1 MTVTLPRNGDV
12 TLMLTLSRL
21 ALGAAPLA
29 LLAASAQAEP
39 QPAGNSLPQPITITD
54 SIPAPKDVP
63 YPGGTIQL
71 AVDATDVTRG
81 IFSVKEVIPVVGVG
95 EKLTLLLPKWLP
107 GNHSPTG
114 QISKI
119 AGIAFEVDGKPVR
132 WVRDT
137 VDVFAF
143 HLDLPAGAKAVT
155 ASFQYLSPTASNQE
169 RIVTTPDMLS
179 LQWDCVAL
187 YPAGWFVRQIP
198 FSVSVKYPAGWK
210 SATALAPGLSGD
222 TVTYPTVD
230 FETLV
235 DSPAIAGRNMVS
247 HELAP
252 GVRLDIAADRP
263 DQLDATPEQL
273 APHKKLVEQA
283 IKLFGA
289 QHYDH
294 YDFLFT
300 LSDTLGGEGLEHHRS
315 SEDGT
320 VASYFTKWEDNAP
333 NRNLLA
339 HEFTHSWDGKFRRPA
354 DLWTPDYRTPM
365 QDTLLWVYEGQT
377 QFWGYVLQARSG
389 LGTKQEILD
398 SFAATAAYYQN
409 SPAKDWRSVEDTT
422 NDPIIAQR
430 RPKAWPTYQWSED
443 YYEAGKLVWLDADQL
458 IREKTN
464 GRKSLEDFARAFF
477 GMRDRDWG
485 VLTYRFQDVVDTLNK
500 VMPYDWAG
508 FLNERINAPGA
519 KFPLDGITRGGY
531 RLVYQDKP
539 TSWWKQREKGRKMA
553 DFSYSIGL
561 VIADDGAAI
570 SGVQWG
576 GPAFQAGVTVGSKL
590 LAVNGRDY
598 SKALLESAITAA
610 RTSNQ
615 PIHLLIKQ
623 ADQYRDVAVSW
634 SGGLR
639 YPTLEKTGKG
649 ETGLDRLLAAK

>member
-1 MTVTLPRNGDV
+1 MF
-12 TLMLTLSRL
+12 TLSRL
-21 ALGAAPLA
+21 ALGVAPLA
-29 LLAASAQAEP
+29 LIAGAAQAEL
-39 QPAGNSLPQPITITD
+39 QPAGNSLPQPVTITD
-54 SIPAPKDVP
+54 TIPAPKDVA
-63 YPGGTIQL
+63 YPGGTIRL

-81 IFSVKEVIPVVGVG
+81 IFSVKEVIPVAESGR
-95 EKLTLLLPKWLP
+95 LTLLFPKWLP

-114 QISKI
+114 QVSKI
-119 AGIAFEVDGKPVR
+119 AGLAFEVDGKAIP

-137 VDVFAF
+137 VDVYAF
-143 HLDLPAGAKAVT
+143 HLDLPTGAKAVT
-155 ASFQYLSPTASNQE
+155 ATFQYLSPTKEDQG

-187 YPAGWFVRQIP
+187 YPAGYFVRQIP
-198 FSVSVKYPAGWK
+198 FSASVQYPKGWK

-222 TVTYPTVD
+222 AISYPTVD

-247 HELAP
+247 HALAP

-263 DQLDATPEQL
+263 DQLVASAAQL
-273 APHKKLVEQA
+273 APHKALVEQA
-283 IKLFGA
+283 VKLFGA

-320 VASYFTKWEDNAP
+320 GADYFTDWDSNAP
-333 NRNLLA
+333 DRNLLA
-339 HEFTHSWDGKFRRPA
+339 HEFTHSWNGKYRRPA

-377 QFWGYVLQARSG
+377 QYWGYVLQARSG
-389 LGTKQEILD
+389 LGTKQEMLD
-398 SFAATAAYYQN
+398 ALASTAAYYQN

-430 RPKAWPTYQWSED
+430 RPKGWTSFQWSED

-458 IREKTN
+458 IREKT
-464 GRKSLEDFARAFF
+464 GGKKSLDDFARVFF

-485 VLTYRFQDVVDTLNK
+485 VLPYTFQDVVDALNT
-500 VMPYDWAG
+500 VMPYDWAS
-508 FLNERINAPGA
+508 FLNQRINAPGA
-519 KFPLDGITRGGY
+519 KFPLDWITRGGY

-539 TSWWKQREKGRKMA
+539 TSFWMQREKGRKIA

-561 VIADDGAAI
+561 TVGKEGAI
-570 SGVQWG
+570 SGVFWNS
-576 GPAFQAGVTVGSKL
+576 PAFDAGVTSGSTL

-598 SKALLESAITAA
+598 SKELLMSAITAA
-610 RTSNQ
+610 KGSNQ

-623 ADQYRDVAVSW
+623 SDQYRDVALNW

-649 ETGLDRLLAAK
+649 ETGLDKLLAPR

>member
-1 MTVTLPRNGDV
+1 MPI
-12 TLMLTLSRL
+12 LSRL
-21 ALGAAPLA
+21 ALGAAPFA
-29 LLAASAQAEP
+29 LIVGAAHAEL
-39 QPAGNSLPQPITITD
+39 QPAGNSLPQPVTITD
-54 SIPAPKDVP
+54 TIPAPKDIA
-63 YPGGTIQL
+63 YPGGTIRL
-71 AVDATDVTRG
+71 TVDATDVTRG
-81 IFSVKEVIPVVGVG
+81 IFSVKEVIPVADSGP
-95 EKLTLLLPKWLP
+95 LTLLLPKWLP

-114 QISKI
+114 QIANI
-119 AGIAFEVDGKPVR
+119 AGIAFEADGKTIP

-137 VDVFAF
+137 VDVTAF
-143 HLDLPAGAKAVT
+143 HLDIPAGAKAVT
-155 ASFQYLSPTASNQE
+155 ASFQYLSPTTGNQG

-187 YPAGWFVRQIP
+187 YPAGYFVRQIP
-198 FSVSVKYPAGWK
+198 FAASVRYPKGWK

-252 GVRLDIAADRP
+252 GVHLDIAADRP
-263 DQLDATPEQL
+263 DQLVATPDQL
-273 APHKKLVEQA
+273 APHKQLVEQA
-283 IKLFGA
+283 VKLFGA

-320 VASYFTKWEDNAP
+320 GADYFTDWDMNAP
-333 NRNLLA
+333 DRNLLA

-377 QFWGYVLQARSG
+377 QYWGYVLQARSG

-398 SFAATAAYYQN
+398 SLAMTAAYYQN

-430 RPKAWPTYQWSED
+430 RPKGWTSFQWSED

-458 IREKTN
+458 IREKT
-464 GRKSLEDFARAFF
+464 GGKKSLDDFARAFF

-485 VLTYRFQDVVDTLNK
+485 VLPFTFQNVVDTLNS
-500 VMPYDWAG
+500 VMPYDWAT

-519 KFPLDGITRGGY
+519 KFPLDWITRGGY
-531 RLVYQDKP
+531 KLVYQEKP
-539 TSWWKQREKGRKMA
+539 TSFWKQREQGRKIA
-553 DFSYSIGL
+553 DFSYSVGLTIGKE
-561 VIADDGAAI
+561 GAI
-570 SGVQWG
+570 SGVFWG
-576 GPAFQAGVTVGSKL
+576 GPAFNAGVTVGSKL

-598 SKALLESAITAA
+598 SKDLLESAITAA
-610 RTSNQ
+610 KGSNQ

-623 ADQYRDVAVSW
+623 ADQYRDVALSW

-639 YPTLEKTGKG
+639 YPTLVKVGKG
-649 ETGLDRLLAAK
+649 DTGLDRLLAPK

>member
-1 MTVTLPRNGDV
+1 M
-12 TLMLTLSRL
+12 
-21 ALGAAPLA
+21 GAAPLA
-29 LLAASAQAEP
+29 LIAGAAQAQL
-39 QPAGNSLPQPITITD
+39 QPAGNSLPQPVTITD
-54 SIPAPKDVP
+54 TIPAPKDVA
-63 YPGGTIQL
+63 YPGGTIKL

-81 IFSVKEVIPVVGVG
+81 IFSVKEMIPVTGVG
-95 EKLTLLLPKWLP
+95 DKLTLLLPKWLP

-114 QISKI
+114 QIANI

-137 VDVFAF
+137 VDVYAF
-143 HLDLPAGAKAVT
+143 HLDLPAGAQAVT
-155 ASFQYLSPTASNQE
+155 ATFQYLSPTKSNQG
-169 RIVTTPDMLS
+169 RVVATPDMLS

-198 FSVSVKYPAGWK
+198 FSASVQYPKGWK

-247 HELAP
+247 HDLAP
-252 GVRLDIAADRP
+252 GVKIDIAADRP
-263 DQLDATPEQL
+263 DQLVATPEQL
-273 APHKKLVEQA
+273 APHKALVAQA
-283 IKLFGA
+283 VKLFGA

-320 VASYFTKWEDNAP
+320 GADYFTDWANQAP
-333 NRNLLA
+333 DRNLLA

-377 QFWGYVLQARSG
+377 QYWGYVLQARSG

-398 SFAATAAYYQN
+398 ALAMTAAYYQN

-430 RPKAWPTYQWSED
+430 RPKGWTSYQWSED

-458 IREKTN
+458 IREKT
-464 GRKSLEDFARAFF
+464 GGKKSLDDFARVFF
-477 GMRDRDWG
+477 GVRDRDWG
-485 VLTYRFQDVVDTLNK
+485 VLPYTFQDVVDGLNK
-500 VMPYDWAG
+500 VMPYDWAT
-508 FLNERINAPGA
+508 FLNERINQPDA
-519 KFPLDGITRGGY
+519 KFPLDWITRGGY
-531 RLVYQDKP
+531 KLVYQETP
-539 TSWWKQREKGRKMA
+539 PSFWKQREKGREIN
-553 DFSYSIGL
+553 DLSYSIGL
-561 VIADDGAAI
+561 TISTDSDSKGQI
-570 SGVQWG
+570 SGVFWG
-576 GPAFQAGVTVGSKL
+576 SPAFQAGVTVGSKL

-598 SKALLESAITAA
+598 SKELLASAITDAKG
-610 RTSNQ
+610 TNQ

-623 ADQYRDVAVSW
+623 GPQYRDVAINW
-634 SGGLR
+634 NGGLR

-649 ETGLDRLLAAK
+649 EGGLDKLLAPK

>member
-1 MTVTLPRNGDV
+1 MSSITR
-12 TLMLTLSRL
+12 
-21 ALGAAPLA
+21 ALCGVASFA
-29 LLAASAQAEP
+29 LIASAAQAQL
-39 QPAGNSLPQPITITD
+39 QPATNSLPQPVTITD
-54 SIPAPKDVP
+54 TIPPAQDVR
-63 YPGGTIQL
+63 YPGGTISL
-71 AVDATDVTRG
+71 AVDASDVTRG
-81 IFSVKEVIPVVGVG
+81 IFSVKEVIPVAQGG
-95 EKLTLLLPKWLP
+95 KFTLLMPKWLP

-114 QISKI
+114 QIDKV
-119 AGIAFEVDGKPVR
+119 ANFAFSVDGKTIP

-137 VDVFAF
+137 VDVTAF

-155 ASFQYLSPTASNQE
+155 VSFQYLSPTTGNQG
-169 RIVTTPDMLS
+169 RIVATPDMLS

-187 YPAGWFVRQIP
+187 YPAGYFVRQIP
-198 FSVSVKYPAGWK
+198 FSATVQYPKGWK

-252 GVRLDIAADRP
+252 GVHLDVAADRP
-263 DQLDATPEQL
+263 DQLVATPEQI

-283 IKLFGA
+283 VKLFGA

-320 VASYFTKWEDNAP
+320 GADYFTDWASNAP
-333 NRNLLA
+333 DRNLLA

-389 LGTKQEILD
+389 LGTKQEMLD
-398 SFAATAAYYQN
+398 SFAMTAAYYQN
-409 SPAKDWRSVEDTT
+409 SPGKTWRSVEDTT

-430 RPKAWPTYQWSED
+430 RPKAWTSDQWSED

-458 IREKTN
+458 IREKT
-464 GRKSLEDFARAFF
+464 GGKKSLEDFARLFF
-477 GMRDRDWG
+477 GVRDRDWG
-485 VLTYRFQDVVDTLNK
+485 VLPYTFQDIVNALNT
-500 VMPYDWAG
+500 VMPYDWAT
-508 FLNERINAPGA
+508 FLNERINAPEPA
-519 KFPLDGITRGGY
+519 FPLEGITRGGY
-531 RLVYQDKP
+531 RLVYKDKP
-539 TSWWKQREKGRKMA
+539 SDFWKQRENGRKIA

-561 VIADDGAAI
+561 TIGKAGAI
-570 SGVQWG
+570 SGVFWG
-576 GPAFQAGVTVGSKL
+576 GPAFDAGLTAGSTL
-590 LAVNGRDY
+590 IAVDGRDY
-598 SKALLESAITAA
+598 SKDLLSSAITAA
-610 RTSNQ
+610 KGGNQ
-615 PIHLLIKQ
+615 PIHLLVKQ
-623 ADQYRDVAVSW
+623 NDQYRDVMVKW
-634 SGGLR
+634 NGGLR
-639 YPTLEKTGKG
+639 YPTLEKVGKG
-649 ETGLDRLLAAK
+649 ETGLDKLLAAK

>member
-1 MTVTLPRNGDV
+1 MSI
-12 TLMLTLSRL
+12 LSRL

-29 LLAASAQAEP
+29 LIAGAASAQL
-39 QPAGNSLPQPITITD
+39 QPAGNSLPQPVTITD
-54 SIPAPKDVP
+54 TIPAPKDVA
-63 YPGGTIQL
+63 YPGGTIRL
-71 AVDATDVTRG
+71 AVDATDTTRG
-81 IFSVKEVIPVVGVG
+81 IFSVKEVIPVAGVG
-95 EKLTLLLPKWLP
+95 DKLTLLLPKWLP

-114 QISKI
+114 QIANI
-119 AGIAFEVDGKPVR
+119 AGIALQVDGKPVR

-137 VDVFAF
+137 VDVYAF
-143 HLDLPAGAKAVT
+143 HIDLPAGAQAVT
-155 ASFQYLSPTASNQE
+155 ATFQYLSPTRENQG
-169 RIVTTPDMLS
+169 RIVMTPDMLS

-198 FSVSVKYPAGWK
+198 FSASVTYPKGWK

-247 HELAP
+247 HDLAP
-252 GVRLDIAADRP
+252 GVKLDIAADMP
-263 DQLDATPEQL
+263 NQLVATPEQL
-273 APHKKLVEQA
+273 APHKALVAQA
-283 IKLFGA
+283 VKLFGA

-300 LSDTLGGEGLEHHRS
+300 LSDNLGGEGLEHHRS

-320 VASYFTKWEDNAP
+320 GADYFTDWANQAP
-333 NRNLLA
+333 DRNLLA

-377 QFWGYVLQARSG
+377 QYWGYVLQARSG

-398 SFAATAAYYQN
+398 SLAATAAYYAN

-422 NDPIIAQR
+422 NDPIISQR
-430 RPKAWPTYQWSED
+430 RPKGWTSYQWAED

-458 IREKTN
+458 IREKTG
-464 GRKSLEDFARAFF
+464 GRKSLDDFARVFF
-477 GMRDRDWG
+477 GVRDRDWG
-485 VLTYRFQDVVDTLNK
+485 VLPYTFQDVVDGLNK

-508 FLNERINAPGA
+508 FLNERINQPGA
-519 KFPLDGITRGGY
+519 KFPLDWITRGGY
-531 RLVYQDKP
+531 RLTYQEKP
-539 TSWWKQREKGRKMA
+539 TSWWSQREKGRKMV
-553 DFSYSIGL
+553 DLSYSIGL
-561 VIADDGAAI
+561 IVNGGDS
-570 SGVQWG
+570 SGQIGGVFWG
-576 GPAFQAGVTVGSKL
+576 SPAFQAGVTVGSKL

-598 SKALLESAITAA
+598 SKDLLESAITAA
-610 RTSNQ
+610 KGTNQ

-623 ADQYRDVAVSW
+623 SDQYRDVAINW
-634 SGGLR
+634 NGGLR

-649 ETGLDRLLAAK
+649 EAGLDRLLAPK